1 MTSSSGLGRGATAT
15 SNPVKSLYHLPCS
28 TGRAGGGVIIIG
40 TSSQVQVLIVSRPS
54 RPKQGRGGGVPELRN
69 IVSNLLKVSGYYT
82 YAHPLVLHTTD
93 GTRRGR
99 TSVCSGTA
107 PLTTIPPRPSSPRG
121 TDKTTTCC
129 SSNGNIWL
137 ALPCAPPPTL
147 SLSPRRGLP
156 SVCPHASS
164 SESSSSS
171 SSSSLT
177 RLSH

>member
-1 MTSSSGLGRGATAT
+1 MHRCRGSMRLMCRLGAADQKLHVLRLEVLAV
-15 SNPVKSLYHLPCS
+15 P
-28 TGRAGGGVIIIG
+28 
-40 TSSQVQVLIVSRPS
+40 VQVEDIIVSRPS

-69 IVSNLLKVSGYYT
+69 SVSNLLKMSGYYT

-107 PLTTIPPRPSSPRG
+107 PLTTIPPRPSSPRV
-121 TDKTTTCC
+121 TDKSTTCC

-147 SLSPRRGLP
+147 SLPAPRSRVVAKPASTWRNIVSEPSRGGETPRVPGLWR
-156 SVCPHASS
+156 V
-164 SESSSSS
+164 
-171 SSSSLT
+171 
-177 RLSH
+177 RD

>member
-1 MTSSSGLGRGATAT
+1 MCIQ
-15 SNPVKSLYHLPCS
+15 V
-28 TGRAGGGVIIIG
+28 AGI
-40 TSSQVQVLIVSRPS
+40 IVSRPS

-156 SVCPHASS
+156 SRSA
-164 SESSSSS
+164 
-171 SSSSLT
+171 LT
-177 RLSH
+177 RRRPSRRPRRLPRRSRGSPTDPRPGRVARPEQHRLRPRSGDRGR